1 MEGREEVAQRL
12 QNIPRLQQQIV
23 RLQEEIQTLENALQ
37 ELNPEERLV
46 AEFLLV
52 SPERGNVQRL
62 CEILEVEQSSI
73 YRRKE
78 QVLEKIARTIYN

>member
-1 MEGREEVAQRL
+1 MEGREEVAGRL
-12 QNIPRLQQQIV
+12 QNMAQLRQQIT
-23 RLQEEIQTLENALQ
+23 RLRKELEILENALQ

-73 YRRKE
+73 YRRKG
-78 QVLEKIARTIYN
+78 QVLEKIAKTIYN